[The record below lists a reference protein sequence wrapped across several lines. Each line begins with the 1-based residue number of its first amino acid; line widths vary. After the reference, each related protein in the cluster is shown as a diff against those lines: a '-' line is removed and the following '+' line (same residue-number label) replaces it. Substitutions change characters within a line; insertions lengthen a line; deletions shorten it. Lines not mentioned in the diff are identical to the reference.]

1 MVLSEG
7 TLLMMAEFSSSNLS
21 NEEEEEM
28 KRLFTMYDVDEN
40 GMLELDE
47 LQKMFAN
54 FNVIAL
60 KEDLEAFF
68 DKVSFLFLRLKFYRL
83 VFFSYRP
90 YFQMKLGLLKLKAM
104 KSITSAL
111 D

>member
-1 MVLSEG
+1 MTES
-7 TLLMMAEFSSSNLS
+7 FSCNLTH
-21 NEEEEEM
+21 EEEEEM

-60 KEDLEAFF
+60 KEDIEAFF
-68 DKVSFLFLRLKFYRL
+68 ERVN
-83 VFFSYRP
+83 
-90 YFQMKLGLLKLKAM
+90 
-104 KSITSAL
+104 
-111 D
+111 

>member
-1 MVLSEG
+1 MASLSFEDTQG
-7 TLLMMAEFSSSNLS
+7 FMSRVEFNCCTLSK
-21 NEEEEEM
+21 EEEEEM
-28 KRLFTMYDVDEN
+28 KNFFMLYDIDEN

-60 KEDLEAFF
+60 KEDIKAFF
-68 DKVSFLFLRLKFYRL
+68 EKVIINLCDT
-83 VFFSYRP
+83 
-90 YFQMKLGLLKLKAM
+90 
-104 KSITSAL
+104 I

>member
-1 MVLSEG
+1 MSVNFTG
-7 TLLMMAEFSSSNLS
+7 CTLS

-28 KRLFTMYDVDEN
+28 KKCFTKYDLDEN

-60 KEDLEAFF
+60 KEDIKAFF
-68 DKVSFLFLRLKFYRL
+68 DRVSVNF
-83 VFFSYRP
+83 
-90 YFQMKLGLLKLKAM
+90 
-104 KSITSAL
+104 
-111 D
+111 

>member
-1 MVLSEG
+1 
-7 TLLMMAEFSSSNLS
+7 MMAEFSSSNLS

-90 YFQMKLGLLKLKAM
+90 YFQMQLGLLKLRAM